1 MTGNSLYEDDAEKQ
15 QHAQAIQILAEGVRI
30 SQQEMYQIYEAVLGE
45 YKREAKV
52 KLFLPILVTKRVRQ
66 ILDEKNMTPM

>member
-1 MTGNSLYEDDAEKQ
+1 
-15 QHAQAIQILAEGVRI
+15 
-30 SQQEMYQIYEAVLGE
+30 MYQIYEAVLGE

-66 ILDEKNMTPM
+66 ILDEKKMTPM